1 MSEEPWTRTAA
12 GAGAWLRVTRAAWF
26 PDLTLAPRYTRQRT
40 SDNRPE
46 HAQGTASSQ
55 TFNTFTIPVEASWE
69 LDLWGR
75 VRRQVEAAQGRLAA
89 TVEDREAA
97 RLAIQA
103 EVAIDYFALRS
114 MEAELNLLGRSN
126 EAFRRSLE
134 LTQNRRRGGVGAG

>member
-1 MSEEPWTRTAA
+1 M
-12 GAGAWLRVTRAAWF
+12 
-26 PDLTLAPRYTRQRT
+26 
-40 SDNRPE
+40 
-46 HAQGTASSQ
+46 
-55 TFNTFTIPVEASWE
+55 EASWE